1 MYVPCAEAS
10 HLEMEPCTRL
20 RDLGMT
26 ACEKNIGVEES
37 FEEPNRDFKSF
48 GRRESELPM
57 QKEDDAID
65 LRNILHRD
73 GSVLSAVTPAMLAR
87 LRVPIHPG
95 ALTHHPPPHACYQT
109 SFTPRPH
116 TSVSTRRSSL
126 IDPRAFERRTVS
138 NS

>member
-1 MYVPCAEAS
+1 
-10 HLEMEPCTRL
+10 MEPCTRL

-57 QKEDDAID
+57 QKEDDEID

-73 GSVLSAVTPAMLAR
+73 GSVLSAVTPAMLAG
-87 LRVPIHPG
+87 VQVHSHP
-95 ALTHHPPPHACYQT
+95 HPK
-109 SFTPRPH
+109 R
-116 TSVSTRRSSL
+116 
-126 IDPRAFERRTVS
+126 VS
-138 NS
+138 NLTRAPSRFRFNPPFTTGFSF